1 MEYYLHLEYNLNNN
15 GLVLET
21 HWIELGIPA
30 RTIYLGL
37 IIWAGYK
44 GYRKWRKYAYDER
57 G

>member
-21 HWIELGIPA
+21 HWIELVLPA

-37 IIWAGYK
+37 VIWAGYK
-44 GYRKWRKYAYDER
+44 GYRKWRQHEDNER

>member
-21 HWIELGIPA
+21 HWIELAIPA

-37 IIWAGYK
+37 VIWAGYK
-44 GYRKWRKYAYDER
+44 VYKQWRIYAYGRDA
-57 G
+57 

>member
-1 MEYYLHLEYNLNNN
+1 MQYYLHLEYNLNNA

-21 HWIELGIPA
+21 HWIELVLPA

-44 GYRKWRKYAYDER
+44 GYKQWRKYAHND
-57 G
+57 